1 MAGRLMWN
9 DLDRPLKIS
18 VLSGIVGGGFA
29 MTAMTYAML
38 SGDPWFFFE
47 GVPGGVSLIIAYL
60 LVPLLV
66 ATLSTDGLFVGQ
78 PWVLLLYPFF
88 LVSGGLLLLG
98 VSLERERRGILGFLV
113 FIGSVPFLLGLF
125 LGVLAV
131 IMSLVGVPMFRS

>member
-1 MAGRLMWN
+1 MWN

-18 VLSGIVGGGFA
+18 VLSGIVGGGSA
-29 MTAMTYAML
+29 VIAMTYAML
-38 SGDPWFFFE
+38 SGNLWFFFE
-47 GVPGGVSLIIAYL
+47 AEPGGVSLIIVYL
-60 LVPLLV
+60 LLPLLL

-88 LVSGGLLLLG
+88 LVSGGLLLLV

-125 LGVLAV
+125 LGVLAA
-131 IMSLVGVPMFRS
+131 IMSLVRVPMFRS

>member
-1 MAGRLMWN
+1 MWN

-38 SGDPWFFFE
+38 SDNPWFFFE
-47 GVPGGVSLIIAYL
+47 GVPGGVSLIITYL
-60 LVPLLV
+60 MFPLLV
-66 ATLSTDGLFVGQ
+66 ATIFADGFFVGH

-98 VSLERERRGILGFLV
+98 VPLERERRGILGFPV

-125 LGVLAV
+125 LGVVAV

>member
-1 MAGRLMWN
+1 MWN

-38 SGDPWFFFE
+38 SGNPWFFFE
-47 GVPGGVSLIIAYL
+47 GMPGSVSLIIAYL
-60 LVPLLV
+60 LFPLLV
-66 ATLSTDGLFVGQ
+66 ATLVTDGLFVGQ
-78 PWVLLLYPFF
+78 TWVLLLYPFF

>member
-1 MAGRLMWN
+1 MWN

-18 VLSGIVGGGFA
+18 VLSGIVGGGSA
-29 MTAMTYAML
+29 VIAMTYAML
-38 SGDPWFFFE
+38 SGNLWFFFE
-47 GVPGGVSLIIAYL
+47 AEPGGVSLIIVYL
-60 LVPLLV
+60 LLPLLL

-88 LVSGGLLLLG
+88 LVSGGLLLLR

-125 LGVLAV
+125 LGVLAA

>member
-1 MAGRLMWN
+1 MAGRLTWN

-29 MTAMTYAML
+29 MTAMTYAVL
-38 SGDPWFFFE
+38 SGKPWFFFE
-47 GVPGGVSLIIAYL
+47 GVPGTSSLIISYL
-60 LVPLLV
+60 LFPLLV
-66 ATLSTDGLFVGQ
+66 ATLSTDGLFVGH

-88 LVSGGLLLLG
+88 LVSGGLLLLR

-125 LGVLAV
+125 LGVLAA

>member
-1 MAGRLMWN
+1 MWN

-98 VSLERERRGILGFLV
+98 VSLERERRGILGILGFLV